1 MIQKSFMITGLSNAL
16 SGEEDTSIRNET
28 LRREIKEV
36 MMAVFGDSSEFDSDD
51 PLDTSSDSE
60 TDEDLHHGHE
70 DISSSPESVTPPS
83 FSPISSPIT
92 LSDDADTDEDT
103 CC

>member
-1 MIQKSFMITGLSNAL
+1 MKAL
-16 SGEEDTSIRNET
+16 GGEEGASIRNVT

-36 MMAVFGDSSEFDSDD
+36 IMALFGNSSEFNSDD
-51 PLDTSSDSE
+51 PLHTSSDSE

-70 DISSSPESVTPPS
+70 DDISSSPESVTPPS

-92 LSDDADTDEDT
+92 LSDDTDIDEDT